1 MNYILELEL
10 KHKNNITDGAIND
23 ICKGVRREKEDT
35 PTGYRLMADNMN
47 DMGSMYIRTMA
58 SLIIRGYLKK
68 GVYISPD
75 DGVSDCTDS
84 LLCDPEAM

>member
-1 MNYILELEL
+1 
-10 KHKNNITDGAIND
+10 
-23 ICKGVRREKEDT
+23 
-35 PTGYRLMADNMN
+35 MADNMN